1 MHSYCTSEDLLEAN
15 SYQCDKCNKKVTAK
29 KSLHLSKLPE
39 VLMIQIKRFS
49 HSAFWNSGSKVSTHV
64 EFPISN
70 LDMKQYLHPDY
81 RPIDENKETVY
92 DLYSIVKHS
101 GGTGGGH
108 YVAYAKH
115 PATGLWY
122 YFDDI
127 HCTKVTPQKV
137 G

>member
-1 MHSYCTSEDLLEAN
+1 MEAN
-15 SYQCDKCNKKVTAK
+15 LYQCDKCNKKVTAK

-81 RPIDENKETVY
+81 QAIDKNKQPVY
-92 DLYSIVKHS
+92 DLYSIVKHTRS
-101 GGTGGGH
+101 DGTGDGH

-127 HCTKVTPQKV
+127 HCAKVTPQKV
-137 G
+137 E